1 MGLSIDD
8 LLFKYLSKEQIQD
21 ALRDIGEPTS
31 GTKDELVRNLK
42 NRWKSYNR
50 DYYDLLDFVDAEMLE
65 AICYHYKLDDSPTS
79 PTGFK
84 KRIKNANLLDVNS
97 KNKKSNSTT
106 TPRPPTKLDWP
117 REIPDTT
124 HSDHKQF
131 MREKPSK
138 PAFIHTKKA
147 WLLGLI
153 IPLVL
158 GILYQDSIHAWLFPS
173 EPSIIIEVNAQGGII
188 EKSGS
193 ILEYSPRTIPASGT
207 FPETFFVNIMNR
219 GDADA
224 HNFYIVLKVN
234 PKTNDW
240 FNYGDTKV
248 VSDTLPPVCKTKSS
262 ECNMDVIPEGGSMRL
277 DYKVELKPSDYELIR
292 SENPTIV
299 FEYKYDEISNPQQV
313 IVKINI
319 PS

>member
-8 LLFKYLSKEQIQD
+8 LLFKYLSKEQIQN

-65 AICYHYKLDDSPTS
+65 AICYHYKLDDSSTS

-97 KNKKSNSTT
+97 KNKKVSSTT
-106 TPRPPTKLDWP
+106 TPRPPTKSDGP
-117 REIPDTT
+117 RETPDII
-124 HSDHKQF
+124 HLDHKQF
-131 MREKPSK
+131 VREKPAK

-147 WLLGLI
+147 WLLTLI
-153 IPLVL
+153 IPVVL
-158 GILYQDSIHAWLFPS
+158 TGIYQDSISTWLSPP
-173 EPSIIIEVNAQGGII
+173 EPAIIVEVNAQGGVI
-188 EKSGS
+188 EKDRST
-193 ILEYSPRTIPASGT
+193 LEYSPRTIPASGT
-207 FPETFFVNIMNR
+207 IPETFFVNIMNR

-224 HNFYIVLKVN
+224 HNFYINLKIS
-234 PKTNDW
+234 PKTNNW
-240 FNYGDTKV
+240 FDYGDTKV
-248 VSDTLPPVCKTKSS
+248 VSATLPPVCKTKSN
-262 ECNMDVIPEGGSMRL
+262 ECNMDVIPKGESIRL

-292 SENPTIV
+292 SENPMIA
-299 FEYKYDEISNPQQV
+299 FEYKYDEIPDPEQV
-313 IVKINI
+313 VVRINI